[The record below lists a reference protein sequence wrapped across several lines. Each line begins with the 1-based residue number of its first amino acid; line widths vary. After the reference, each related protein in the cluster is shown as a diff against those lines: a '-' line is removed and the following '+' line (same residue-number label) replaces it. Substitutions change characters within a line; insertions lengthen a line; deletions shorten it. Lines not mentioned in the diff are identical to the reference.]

1 MTGDSGDQ
9 WPLALVIVTIIIVTL
24 ITYGHFLWSR
34 LMATWNHLLRPP
46 MVTSCEVFLWF
57 VLRHFC
63 NLIKL
68 GVRTCKQVIPEDLN
82 NLHPEWRMTYND
94 TFCIQIRFWKGIYLI
109 LNPPWSSS
117 FPPGTRL
124 SGGCGYDGLRWDADC
139 CVGNLQTP
147 SYHLPGAGW
156 RIAVN
161 VSIPR
166 CYYMLSGP
174 PCQLLVRLADSVP
187 RTMEHRKV

>member
-1 MTGDSGDQ
+1 MRSEPNFEPVNCDSGDQ
-9 WPLALVIVTIIIVTL
+9 WPLALVIVTIINVTL
-24 ITYGHFLWSR
+24 VTYGYGHFLWSR

-63 NLIKL
+63 NLIKW

-117 FPPGTRL
+117 FPPSTRL
-124 SGGCGYDGLRWDADC
+124 SGGCGYEGLRWDGDC

-166 CYYMLSGP
+166 CYYMLSG
-174 PCQLLVRLADSVP
+174 
-187 RTMEHRKV
+187 HRVSY

>member
-1 MTGDSGDQ
+1 MTGDSGSSDHWRWSS
-9 WPLALVIVTIIIVTL
+9 WPLSWPL
-24 ITYGHFLWSR
+24 
-34 LMATWNHLLRPP
+34 P
-46 MVTSCEVFLWF
+46 MVTSYGHLGPPLTATYGHLLRSVFVVCAPTLS
-57 VLRHFC
+57 RKKDKSHFC
-63 NLIKL
+63 NLIKW

-109 LNPPWSSS
+109 INPPWSSS
-117 FPPGTRL
+117 FPAGTRL
-124 SGGCGYDGLRWDADC
+124 SGRRGYEGLRWDGDC

-166 CYYMLSGP
+166 CYYMLSG
-174 PCQLLVRLADSVP
+174 
-187 RTMEHRKV
+187 HRVSY